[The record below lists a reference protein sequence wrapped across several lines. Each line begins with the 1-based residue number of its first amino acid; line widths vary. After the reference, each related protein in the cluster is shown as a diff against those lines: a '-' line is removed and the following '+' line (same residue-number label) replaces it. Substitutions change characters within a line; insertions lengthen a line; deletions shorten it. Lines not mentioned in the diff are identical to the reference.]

1 MNNYLGEWSKEYLY
15 ENLTKFSNLVL
26 LSDGEAHPLVCLEAL
41 SAGLGLVISE
51 FATANLDLTKPYI
64 DVIPESRINDIE
76 YINNVITEN
85 RVKSRNHRDDIKKY
99 SEEFD
104 WHKLIMN
111 NYIPLVKKLINR

>member
-1 MNNYLGEWSKEYLY
+1 MNNYLGELSKEHLY

-51 FATANLDLTKPYI
+51 FSTANLDLSKPFI
-64 DVIPESRINDIE
+64 DVIPESKINDID
-76 YINNVITEN
+76 YINQVISDN
-85 RVKSRNHRDDIKKY
+85 REKSRNYRSDIKKY

-104 WHKLIMN
+104 WRKIIKDK
-111 NYIPLVKKLINR
+111 YIPLVKKIVNK

>member
-1 MNNYLGEWSKEYLY
+1 MNNYLGEWDKEYLY
-15 ENLTKFSNLVL
+15 ENLTNFSNLVL

-76 YINNVITEN
+76 YINSVITEN